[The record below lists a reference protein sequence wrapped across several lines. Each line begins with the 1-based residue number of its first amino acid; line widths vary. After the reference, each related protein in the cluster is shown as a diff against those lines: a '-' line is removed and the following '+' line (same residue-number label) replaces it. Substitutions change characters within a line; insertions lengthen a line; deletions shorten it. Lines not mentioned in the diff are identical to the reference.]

1 MQIVNIVTYV
11 VALHHVMS
19 PMSAPVPMSCV
30 LVPNIVLGGE
40 RDQFS
45 RPARVSVI
53 TELGV
58 RGQL

>member
-1 MQIVNIVTYV
+1 MTSC
-11 VALHHVMS
+11 HV
-19 PMSAPVPMSCV
+19 PNVRARPYV
-30 LVPNIVLGGE
+30 LVPNIVLGGERE

-58 RGQL
+58 RGQF

>member
-1 MQIVNIVTYV
+1 ML
-11 VALHHVMS
+11 LHDI
-19 PMSAPVPMSCV
+19 MSCPQSNAMSRARPYV
-30 LVPNIVLGGE
+30 LVPNIVLRERERERE